1 MGEHQIRAQTD
12 DESRRTF
19 ARSLLDDVRA
29 LERLLAEDRAFETDV
44 RRIGAEQ
51 ELVLVDAQGLPARIS
66 LSVLERLGDHP
77 FTTELGLF
85 NLEANLPPL
94 TLGGD
99 CLARLEREL
108 TRFVELADAAAA
120 EDGAS
125 ALLCGILPTLSREH
139 LGLDSMTPIPRYH
152 SLNRTMCELRG
163 GRFRTLIKGLDE
175 LQTTHDNVML
185 EACNTSFQVHF
196 QVAPSEFAR
205 RYNLAQVVTAPVLA
219 AAVNS
224 PVLLQQRLWH
234 ETRIALLQQSLDVR
248 TETQTERRGRQRVSF
263 GDDWVEESVL
273 EIFKQDI
280 SRYRILIAME
290 AEESALEVLDRGE
303 VPALRALCLH
313 NGTVYRWNRPC
324 YGVQDGRA
332 HLRIENRVLP
342 AGPTVLDQ
350 VAGAAFYFGLLCGLD
365 EEYGDVRRAFA
376 FDDVRTNFV
385 AAARYGLDARMH
397 WRGGRACDVDTLIL
411 EHLLPLARGGLAQVG
426 VDASDSD
433 RYLGVLEDRVRSG
446 RTGARWALDSL
457 AGMGSR
463 GRPEERHRALSTAML
478 RLQRTGRPAHEW
490 ELATLDE
497 GAESVACRLVG
508 QVMTTDLF
516 TVHPE
521 DLVDLAASLMDWE
534 HIRHVP
540 VEDQEGELV
549 GLLTSRALLRILVAA
564 PRRDGATVAVRDI
577 MKPAPTTVEPS
588 TTLLEAIDLM
598 RRQGV
603 GCLPVV
609 QERRLVGIVTERD
622 LIDVSARLLD
632 RWLRQE
638 S

>member
-342 AGPTVLDQ
+342 AGPLS
-350 VAGAAFYFGLLCGLD
+350 
-365 EEYGDVRRAFA
+365 
-376 FDDVRTNFV
+376 
-385 AAARYGLDARMH
+385 
-397 WRGGRACDVDTLIL
+397 LI
-411 EHLLPLARGGLAQVG
+411 
-426 VDASDSD
+426 
-433 RYLGVLEDRVRSG
+433 
-446 RTGARWALDSL
+446 
-457 AGMGSR
+457 
-463 GRPEERHRALSTAML
+463 
-478 RLQRTGRPAHEW
+478 
-490 ELATLDE
+490 
-497 GAESVACRLVG
+497 
-508 QVMTTDLF
+508 
-516 TVHPE
+516 
-521 DLVDLAASLMDWE
+521 
-534 HIRHVP
+534 HI
-540 VEDQEGELV
+540 
-549 GLLTSRALLRILVAA
+549 
-564 PRRDGATVAVRDI
+564 
-577 MKPAPTTVEPS
+577 
-588 TTLLEAIDLM
+588 
-598 RRQGV
+598 
-603 GCLPVV
+603 
-609 QERRLVGIVTERD
+609 
-622 LIDVSARLLD
+622 
-632 RWLRQE
+632 
-638 S
+638 